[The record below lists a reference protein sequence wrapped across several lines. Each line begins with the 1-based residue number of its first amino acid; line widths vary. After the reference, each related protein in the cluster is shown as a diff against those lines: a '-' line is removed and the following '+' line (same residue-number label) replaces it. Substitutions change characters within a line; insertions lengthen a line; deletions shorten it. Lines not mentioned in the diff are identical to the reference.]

1 MGSYVLVVDDD
12 PMIRSLLTEVLELS
26 DYVVQAAANGVE
38 ALRAIER
45 CRPSVM
51 LLDMQMP
58 VLDGWGVARRL
69 HEQGRHIP
77 TVVMTA
83 ASDAKQWCRDVSGDA
98 CLGKPFDLEDMLRTV
113 ASVHD

>member
-26 DYVVQAAANGVE
+26 DYEVQGAANGLE
-38 ALRAIER
+38 ALKAIER

-58 VLDGWGVARRL
+58 VLDGWGVARSL

-83 ASDAKQWCRDVSGDA
+83 ASAAKQWCREVSAEA
-98 CLGKPFDLEDMLRTV
+98 CLGKPFDLEDMLRAI